1 MDAATGAQIFEPFFT
16 TKGAEGTGLGLSM
29 VDGIISQSG
38 GQIAVDSE
46 PGRGTTFTIT
56 LPLAERVGALPEPVA
71 ATPASGGAE
80 TILLVEDDPVVKTVL
95 TMMLDHH
102 GYRLITAGSGEEAL
116 ALARA
121 APDSVDLLITD
132 LVMPGLNG
140 RETAE
145 AVRKHQP
152 QAKVLYM
159 SGYTDDTVIRVGH
172 FEPGISFL
180 QKPFSGDELAQRVR
194 ELLDSHAVDVCA
206 VLSSQTPE
214 FASSSSISLS
224 SAPAI

>member
-1 MDAATGAQIFEPFFT
+1 
-16 TKGAEGTGLGLSM
+16 
-29 VDGIISQSG
+29 
-38 GQIAVDSE
+38 
-46 PGRGTTFTIT
+46 
-56 LPLAERVGALPEPVA
+56 
-71 ATPASGGAE
+71 
-80 TILLVEDDPVVKTVL
+80 
-95 TMMLDHH
+95 MLDHH
-102 GYRLITAGSGEEAL
+102 GYRLIPAGSGEEAR
-116 ALARA
+116 ALACA

-152 QAKVLYM
+152 QARVLYM
-159 SGYTDDTVIRVGH
+159 SGYTDDAVIRVGG
-172 FEPGISFL
+172 FEPGVSFL
-180 QKPFSGDELAQRVR
+180 QKPFSGAELARHVR